1 MLFLVVAWSLL
12 LMIFFQLGSTL
23 LDFTKSSCFEKIGDR
38 FIVSVWLGIIIFSN
52 ILLALSIFYHLSL
65 LVLLLVSI
73 GLGLLSLILS
83 RRFYILSLKPYL
95 TPGLVLGLLALLLS
109 TSFVATQ
116 VVTWYDTGHYHFGI
130 IKWLSRYGSVPGVAL
145 IYYAFGYTSS
155 WFALAAPFNQW
166 LLEARASTLT
176 GGLAFLIATVHVCI
190 CLTRII
196 TNRAHIQDWFLTIAS
211 LLAFTVI
218 LRYEIHVS
226 PSTDLP
232 VIILTLIIGWSL
244 VVIANPSSRLP
255 SKAAITISND
265 ALVPLMLAAGAVS
278 IKLTALPSLLVCI
291 VYYLASNRTS
301 INRLLVGMAVVS
313 LILLPFF
320 VVQALTSGCLLYP
333 SSLLCLDLPWTIGHE
348 KIAAVS
354 EQIRKAAQ
362 WSTIT
367 PPSGSSWSWFFP
379 WVLRQKYQS
388 ALVVFALSSLLLSIR
403 KLRLNRIPTFN
414 WSLALG
420 LCGFFYTMLIGPTW
434 RYTLGYLSIITAV
447 FPSLLLVNRDSIL
460 RHWLISIGSRIA
472 PKSAAV
478 ILLVVISILIPTASA
493 LRNNLQAFNFL
504 RIEIRDSMD
513 RGTLSTDSVRWSR
526 LILPPAI
533 LNFKLEVQDEKKFS
547 FIVSD
552 LELVEKKVNDIS
564 FFKPKSGN
572 QCWNAEIPCTYFL
585 THDDIR
591 LREADAGLRGGF
603 VRAND
608 H

>member
-1 MLFLVVAWSLL
+1 
-12 LMIFFQLGSTL
+12 MIFFQLGSTL
-23 LDFTKSSCFEKIGDR
+23 LEFTKSSCFEKIGDR
-38 FIVSVWLGIIIFSN
+38 FIVSVWLGIIVFSN
-52 ILLALSIFYHLSL
+52 ILLALSIFYPLSL
-65 LVLLLVSI
+65 LTLLLVSI
-73 GLGLLSLILS
+73 ALGLLSLTLS

-95 TPGLVLGLLALLLS
+95 TPGLILGLLALLLS

-116 VVTWYDTGHYHFGI
+116 VVTWFDTGGYHFGM

-176 GGLAFLIATVHVCI
+176 GGLAILIATVHVCI

-218 LRYEIHVS
+218 LRSEIHVS

-255 SKAAITISND
+255 SKPAITGSND
-265 ALVPLMLAAGAVS
+265 ALVPLILAAGAVS
-278 IKLTALPSLLVCI
+278 IKLTALPMLLVCTLF
-291 VYYLASNRTS
+291 YLVSNRTS
-301 INRLLVGMAVVS
+301 IKRFLIGMAAVS

-333 SSLLCLDLPWTIGHE
+333 SSLLCLDLPWTIGQE
-348 KIAAVS
+348 RIAAVS
-354 EQIRKAAQ
+354 EQILKAAQ

-367 PPSGSSWSWFFP
+367 PPSGASWNWLFQ
-379 WVLRQKYQS
+379 WIIREKYQS
-388 ALVVFALSSLLLSIR
+388 ALIVFALSSLLLSIR
-403 KLRLNRIPTFN
+403 ELRLNRITFLN
-414 WSLALG
+414 WSLAVG
-420 LCGFFYTMLIGPTW
+420 LCGFFYSMLIGPTW

-447 FPSLLLVNRDSIL
+447 FPSLLLVNRDSSL
-460 RHWLISIGSRIA
+460 RHWLFYIGSGIA

-478 ILLVVISILIPTASA
+478 ILLVIFSAIIPTASA

-504 RIEIRDSMD
+504 RIEIRDSID
-513 RGTLSTDSVRWSR
+513 RGLLSTDSVRWSR

-533 LNFKLEVQDEKKFS
+533 LNFKFGVQGEKKFS

-552 LELVEKKVNDIS
+552 LELDEKKVNDIS
-564 FFKPKSGN
+564 FYKPISGN
-572 QCWNAEIPCTYFL
+572 QCWNAELPCTYFL

-591 LREADAGLRGGF
+591 LREADAGLGKGF
-603 VRAND
+603 VRANN